1 MTGDTLELVIYYGN
15 SSWLGMNLRAR
26 CIVRPPS
33 LGVEFGVLE
42 SREGSGGGRRGILP
56 DAGAL
61 GTLGRLGRR
70 LGRGSLVL
78 LLQSRV
84 PRSVAAVKTAAGR
97 TAAAKAK
104 WEGGGSGN
112 LVDRHGSGSHGRGRT
127 VVAGEARSLAGTERA
142 ALRLLRQNGRLG
154 PLWTLAAFSKGR
166 GRHSSACNTTEDAYS
181 CEEDV
186 DLHCL
191 VLGGLFELSS
201 ECNFQTHG

>member
-1 MTGDTLELVIYYGN
+1 MRFLVTGDTLELVIYYGN

-112 LVDRHGSGSHGRGRT
+112 LVDVDRRGSGSHGRGRA

-166 GRHSSACNTTEDAYS
+166 G
-181 CEEDV
+181 
-186 DLHCL
+186 
-191 VLGGLFELSS
+191 
-201 ECNFQTHG
+201 